1 MIPKSGN
8 RFSDKIM
15 RQQKA
20 RFYGPAIRLP
30 PGSGTAGD
38 QTFDLFN
45 ADLDLFNA
53 DLEASNPGGFDAFL
67 WGNRRADWRV
77 SCKPVATA
85 GYIFGIGRH
94 RVKRLPR
101 CERG

>member
-15 RQQKA
+15 RRQKA
-20 RFYGPAIRLP
+20 RFYGPAIRLL

-45 ADLDLFNA
+45 ADL
-53 DLEASNPGGFDAFL
+53 EASSPGGFDAFL
-67 WGNRRADWRV
+67 WGNMRADWRA
-77 SCKPVATA
+77 SCVPVATA
-85 GYIFGIGRH
+85 GYYIFGIGRH